1 MSTQPHASTT
11 TSTGR
16 PAQNRT
22 PRALL
27 TLGSA
32 VCVASMAL
40 ATLTAHGRSDA
51 AQRKG
56 WWQAGNRLTAIAR
69 AQAVSQSL
77 TVSQNQRGDVRPQA
91 IQDLFEG
98 ERLFDR
104 ETFDG
109 NGRTCLTC
117 HSRETGTVSPSDAR
131 ARFGRDPND
140 PLFVHDGSDDDNG
153 DGFGDG
159 QHVTRMLESAT
170 ILMRIRLHDNVEVKG
185 HPEIREVSVPRGI
198 PTTLNT
204 PALDPVLMLDGRQ
217 PTLQDQAQGAITDH
231 AQATR
236 AVTSREK
243 DLIANF
249 QKTPRFYSSL
259 EMVALALTGRTPGLP
274 AGRTASE
281 KRGRAFFEDVPP
293 DFSVTPPNFKR
304 GACAACH
311 SGPLMNQTNPFLP
324 VAVPPGSRFQDVLV
338 SAFNVAGNP
347 VIDFIFHNQPNDL
360 NPATN
365 QDGTP
370 DGDIAVSSPD
380 PGRALITGRA
390 DDNFV
395 QLPTASFDHLNAFK
409 ISPLRGIRHT
419 APYFHDNSAKTLEDV
434 VEHYRKF
441 FLIVSDIDGPGPAQ
455 PLIVLTDQDKA
466 DIVAFLKLLN

>member
-1 MSTQPHASTT
+1 
-11 TSTGR
+11 
-16 PAQNRT
+16 
-22 PRALL
+22 L
-27 TLGSA
+27 T
-32 VCVASMAL
+32 VA
-40 ATLTAHGRSDA
+40 
-51 AQRKG
+51 
-56 WWQAGNRLTAIAR
+56 AR
-69 AQAVSQSL
+69 AQAMARPTAATDTQRADAVSQS
-77 TVSQNQRGDVRPQA
+77 VRDV
-91 IQDLFEG
+91 LEG

-131 ARFGRDPND
+131 ARFRRNPND
-140 PLFVHDGSDDDNG
+140 PLFVHDGSDDENG

-185 HPEIREVSVPRGI
+185 HPEIREVTVRRGI

-236 AVTSREK
+236 AVTAPEK

-249 QKTPRFYSSL
+249 QKTPRFYSSV
-259 EMVALALTGRTPGLP
+259 EMLLLAFSGSPPALPEGRTP
-274 AGRTASE
+274 SE
-281 KRGRAFFEDVPP
+281 KRGRIFFEDLPP
-293 DFSVTPPNFKR
+293 DFSVNPPNFKR

-311 SGPLMNQTNPFLP
+311 SGPLLNQTNPFLP
-324 VAVPPGSRFQDVLV
+324 VAVPPGSRFQDALV

-347 VIDFIFHNQPNDL
+347 VIDFIFRNQPNDL
-360 NPATN
+360 NPETN
-365 QDGTP
+365 QDGNP
-370 DGDIAVSSPD
+370 DGNIEVSSPD
-380 PGRALITGRA
+380 PGRALISGRA

-409 ISPLRGIRHT
+409 ISPLRGIRQT
-419 APYFHDNSAKTLEDV
+419 APYFHDNSAKMLEDV
-434 VEHYRKF
+434 AEHYRKF
-441 FLIVSDIDGPGPAQ
+441 FLVVTDVDGPGPAQ
-455 PLIVLTDQDKA
+455 PLIVLTEQDKA

>member
-1 MSTQPHASTT
+1 
-11 TSTGR
+11 
-16 PAQNRT
+16 
-22 PRALL
+22 
-27 TLGSA
+27 
-32 VCVASMAL
+32 MAL
-40 ATLTAHGRSDA
+40 ATLTAHGRLETP
-51 AQRKG
+51 QRKG
-56 WWQAGNRLTAIAR
+56 WWQAGNRMTALAR
-69 AQAVSQSL
+69 PQAVAQSM
-77 TVSQNQRGDVRPQA
+77 TASQNQQGGSVAQL
-91 IQDLFEG
+91 IQDFIEG

-131 ARFGRDPND
+131 ARFRRNPTD
-140 PLFVHDGSDDDNG
+140 PLFVHDGSDDEDG

-159 QHVTRMLESAT
+159 QHVTRMLQSAT

-185 HPEIREVSVPRGI
+185 HPEIREVTVRRGI

-204 PALDPVLMLDGRQ
+204 PALDPVLMQDGRQ

-236 AVTSREK
+236 TVTSREK

-259 EMVALALTGRTPGLP
+259 EMLLLAFAGRTPELP

-281 KRGRAFFEDVPP
+281 KRGRTFFEDLPP
-293 DFSVTPPNFKR
+293 DVTVTPPNFKR

-311 SGPLMNQTNPFLP
+311 SGPLMNQTNQFLP

-370 DGDIAVSSPD
+370 DGNIEVSSPD
-380 PGRALITGRA
+380 PGRALISGRA

-395 QLPTASFDHLNAFK
+395 QLPTASFDQLNAFK

-441 FLIVSDIDGPGPAQ
+441 FLIVTDVDGPGPAQ
-455 PLIVLTDQDKA
+455 PLIVLNDQDKA